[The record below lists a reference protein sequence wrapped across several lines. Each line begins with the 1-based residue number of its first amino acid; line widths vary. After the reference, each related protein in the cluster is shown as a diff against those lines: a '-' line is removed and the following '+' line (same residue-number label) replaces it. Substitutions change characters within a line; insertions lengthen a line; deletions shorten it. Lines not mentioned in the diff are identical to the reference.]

1 MTKFTKSFLWRFIL
15 DIILLGIFVRFFQN
29 IILTITSRFI
39 STYSTPFLVIE
50 AIVVS
55 AISMLFIC
63 FITYWNI
70 GVISKKDCYHNEEY
84 SMVLRMIISEKWI
97 HINSYDVCFD
107 YNVKSVIILKQKII
121 VQLEIGDLYAVDMA
135 GNIIERSDLD
145 KDFIVEINQNNLY
158 FNNSAVYF
166 EHNIYSFV
174 LFDDR
179 IIVQLNELDA
189 SAKSDEIDNV
199 YAVDMEGNIIWRIQ
213 NKERV
218 CPEYKFISPYVMIN
232 YIDGELIVNDFN
244 GFRFVFSP
252 DDGTFV
258 KRIQSL
264 RPW

>member
-1 MTKFTKSFLWRFIL
+1 MTQFTKSFLWRFIL
-15 DIILLGIFVRFFQN
+15 DIILLGIFVRFCQN

-107 YNVKSVIILKQKII
+107 YNVKSVTIIKQKII

-135 GNIIERSDLD
+135 GNIIEKNNKPFQRSDLD

-158 FNNSAVYF
+158 FNNSAIF
-166 EHNIYSFV
+166 LNIT
-174 LFDDR
+174 
-179 IIVQLNELDA
+179 
-189 SAKSDEIDNV
+189 
-199 YAVDMEGNIIWRIQ
+199 
-213 NKERV
+213 
-218 CPEYKFISPYVMIN
+218 FILLLYLMI
-232 YIDGELIVNDFN
+232 E
-244 GFRFVFSP
+244 
-252 DDGTFV
+252 
-258 KRIQSL
+258 
-264 RPW
+264 

>member
-1 MTKFTKSFLWRFIL
+1 M
-15 DIILLGIFVRFFQN
+15 
-29 IILTITSRFI
+29 
-39 STYSTPFLVIE
+39 
-50 AIVVS
+50 VS
-55 AISMLFIC
+55 
-63 FITYWNI
+63 
-70 GVISKKDCYHNEEY
+70 
-84 SMVLRMIISEKWI
+84 RMIISEKWI

-121 VQLEIGDLYAVDMA
+121 VQLEIGDL
-135 GNIIERSDLD
+135 
-145 KDFIVEINQNNLY
+145 
-158 FNNSAVYF
+158 
-166 EHNIYSFV
+166 
-174 LFDDR
+174 
-179 IIVQLNELDA
+179 
-189 SAKSDEIDNV
+189 

>member
-1 MTKFTKSFLWRFIL
+1 M
-15 DIILLGIFVRFFQN
+15 
-29 IILTITSRFI
+29 
-39 STYSTPFLVIE
+39 
-50 AIVVS
+50 
-55 AISMLFIC
+55 
-63 FITYWNI
+63 
-70 GVISKKDCYHNEEY
+70 KDCYHNEEY

-121 VQLEIGDLYAVDMA
+121 VQLEIGDL
-135 GNIIERSDLD
+135 
-145 KDFIVEINQNNLY
+145 
-158 FNNSAVYF
+158 
-166 EHNIYSFV
+166 
-174 LFDDR
+174 
-179 IIVQLNELDA
+179 
-189 SAKSDEIDNV
+189 

>member
-1 MTKFTKSFLWRFIL
+1 
-15 DIILLGIFVRFFQN
+15 
-29 IILTITSRFI
+29 
-39 STYSTPFLVIE
+39 
-50 AIVVS
+50 
-55 AISMLFIC
+55 
-63 FITYWNI
+63 
-70 GVISKKDCYHNEEY
+70 
-84 SMVLRMIISEKWI
+84 MVLRMIISEKWI

-135 GNIIERSDLD
+135 GNIIEKNNKPFQRSDLD

-218 CPEYKFISPYVMIN
+218 CPEYKFISPYVMMILS
-232 YIDGELIVNDFN
+232 IKLDTL
-244 GFRFVFSP
+244 
-252 DDGTFV
+252 TA
-258 KRIQSL
+258 RILKLSSDSHSRIESAPL
-264 RPW
+264 YSRRYPADR

>member
-1 MTKFTKSFLWRFIL
+1 M
-15 DIILLGIFVRFFQN
+15 
-29 IILTITSRFI
+29 SRFI

-107 YNVKSVIILKQKII
+107 YNVKSVIILKQKVI

-135 GNIIERSDLD
+135 GNIIEKNNKPFQRSDLE
-145 KDFIVEINQNNLY
+145 DFIVEINQNNLY

-189 SAKSDEIDNV
+189 SEKSDEIDNV
-199 YAVDMEGNIIWRIQ
+199 YDVDMEGNIIWRIQ

>member
-1 MTKFTKSFLWRFIL
+1 M
-15 DIILLGIFVRFFQN
+15 LLIWQVTLLKNNKPFQ
-29 IILTITSRFI
+29 
-39 STYSTPFLVIE
+39 
-50 AIVVS
+50 
-55 AISMLFIC
+55 
-63 FITYWNI
+63 
-70 GVISKKDCYHNEEY
+70 
-84 SMVLRMIISEKWI
+84 
-97 HINSYDVCFD
+97 
-107 YNVKSVIILKQKII
+107 
-121 VQLEIGDLYAVDMA
+121 
-135 GNIIERSDLD
+135 RSDLD

>member
-1 MTKFTKSFLWRFIL
+1 M
-15 DIILLGIFVRFFQN
+15 
-29 IILTITSRFI
+29 
-39 STYSTPFLVIE
+39 
-50 AIVVS
+50 
-55 AISMLFIC
+55 
-63 FITYWNI
+63 
-70 GVISKKDCYHNEEY
+70 KDCYHNEEY

-135 GNIIERSDLD
+135 GNIIEKNNKPFQRSDLD
-145 KDFIVEINQNNLY
+145 KDFILEINQNNLY
-158 FNNSAVYF
+158 FNNSAIYF

>member
-1 MTKFTKSFLWRFIL
+1 M
-15 DIILLGIFVRFFQN
+15 
-29 IILTITSRFI
+29 
-39 STYSTPFLVIE
+39 
-50 AIVVS
+50 
-55 AISMLFIC
+55 
-63 FITYWNI
+63 
-70 GVISKKDCYHNEEY
+70 KDCYHNEEY

-121 VQLEIGDLYAVDMA
+121 VQLEIGDLYAVDM
-135 GNIIERSDLD
+135 
-145 KDFIVEINQNNLY
+145 V
-158 FNNSAVYF
+158 
-166 EHNIYSFV
+166 
-174 LFDDR
+174 
-179 IIVQLNELDA
+179 
-189 SAKSDEIDNV
+189 
-199 YAVDMEGNIIWRIQ
+199 GNIIWRIQ

>member
-1 MTKFTKSFLWRFIL
+1 MKPNDIRENENVALQSGVCAECPAAADECVKANGIMLEAAEEIL
-15 DIILLGIFVRFFQN
+15 RESDEKEKNNKPFQ
-29 IILTITSRFI
+29 
-39 STYSTPFLVIE
+39 
-50 AIVVS
+50 
-55 AISMLFIC
+55 
-63 FITYWNI
+63 
-70 GVISKKDCYHNEEY
+70 
-84 SMVLRMIISEKWI
+84 
-97 HINSYDVCFD
+97 
-107 YNVKSVIILKQKII
+107 
-121 VQLEIGDLYAVDMA
+121 
-135 GNIIERSDLD
+135 RSDLD